1 MSESDVDRYNWP
13 LILSNLLRFFGVVKL
28 GPPPEH
34 HIGFECLIE
43 TFSLGGHALSV
54 CSLESTRF
62 LGVDL
67 TDCLLKVIEVIFAVF
82 SCDGAGKRVDLAVGR
97 LRSLIHL

>member
-1 MSESDVDRYNWP
+1 
-13 LILSNLLRFFGVVKL
+13 LLGFLGVVKL
-28 GPPPEH
+28 GPPPKH

-54 CSLESTRF
+54 CSLETTRF

-67 TDCLLKVIEVIFAVF
+67 TDCLLEVIEVIVAVF
-82 SCDGAGKRVDLAVGR
+82 SCDGAGKRVDLAVGC
-97 LRSLIHL
+97 LRFLIHF